1 MLDSIIAAVDF
12 GADVFKSHPAE
23 LVEHSLVWIT
33 AIFAVLNQLRDP
45 SLRQY
50 VKPRR
55 LHNPRDIDRV
65 ITDLEAHRDT
75 PDVD

>member
-33 AIFAVLNQLRDP
+33 AIFALLNQLRDP

-55 LHNPRDIDRV
+55 LHNPRDIDRIV
-65 ITDLEAHRDT
+65 NDLESHRDT
-75 PDVD
+75 VDTE

>member
-23 LVEHSLVWIT
+23 LIEHSLVWVT
-33 AIFAVLNQLRDP
+33 AIFALLNQLRDP

-55 LHNPRDIDRV
+55 LHNPRDIDRIV
-65 ITDLEAHRDT
+65 NDLESHRDT
-75 PDVD
+75 VDTE

>member
-33 AIFAVLNQLRDP
+33 AIFALLNQLRDEP
-45 SLRQY
+45 
-50 VKPRR
+50 
-55 LHNPRDIDRV
+55 
-65 ITDLEAHRDT
+65 T
-75 PDVD
+75 PVCQAAPLAQSTRH